1 MADESQLTS
10 QEIAAAFG
18 VTVETVEALDER
30 AYRGGLDRWTWNRAV
45 QASARYA
52 QAVNRL
58 MDSSTTSAEALRL
71 AAGFLDG

>member
-1 MADESQLTS
+1 MTS
-10 QEIAAAFG
+10 QEIATAFG
-18 VTVETVEALDER
+18 VTVEAWEALDER
-30 AYRGGLDRWTWNRAV
+30 AILEGLPRETWNRAV
-45 QASARYA
+45 QASAKYA